1 MPIRLLQIVA
11 APGSPY
17 SRKLG
22 SLLRYRRISHVCVQ
36 RHSRDDVEIPEVPVQ
51 LLPVLV
57 FPGESGAPDAAAID
71 STPLIRRLEGEYSE
85 RSVRPADPVL
95 AFLDALLA
103 GTGCEALFA

>member
-11 APGSPY
+11 APGLLY
-17 SRKLG
+17 SRKLR

-36 RHSRDDVEIPEVPVQ
+36 CHSRDDVEIPKVPVR
-51 LLPVLV
+51 LSPVLV
-57 FPGESGAPDAAAID
+57 FPGESGAPDTAAID

>member
-17 SRKLG
+17 SRKLR

-57 FPGESGAPDAAAID
+57 FPGESGA
-71 STPLIRRLEGEYSE
+71 RCN
-85 RSVRPADPVL
+85 
-95 AFLDALLA
+95 A
-103 GTGCEALFA
+103 GPP